1 MTERIAP
8 FRPWFMTAYIVF
20 VILWFS
26 GDGVLT
32 NKDVIVRLVV
42 VGLAVWCI
50 GRPLRDMR
58 RLVEQHQVQGEVV
71 QVLSAAVQ
79 VSRAPLDRLVGDR
92 LFALGRDERPN
103 GPLQQVLVDAAV
115 FVQEP
120 ERRLEAMRERL
131 PLGVRETLI
140 IHAPKPI
147 GDAHVAGLREK
158 RGVVH
163 EAPERQQAVHATGVA
178 IVPVKFT
185 T

>member
-1 MTERIAP
+1 
-8 FRPWFMTAYIVF
+8 
-20 VILWFS
+20 
-26 GDGVLT
+26 
-32 NKDVIVRLVV
+32 
-42 VGLAVWCI
+42 
-50 GRPLRDMR
+50 MR

-79 VSRAPLDRLVGDR
+79 VSRASLDRLVGDR

-103 GPLQQVLVDAAV
+103 GPLQQVLVDATV

-158 RGVVH
+158 RRVVH

-178 IVPVKFT
+178 IVAKDSADAHHRATSTSTRSCFPGSYRRRAFDEASRIRSISGSRAVAHRANP
-185 T
+185 